1 MISRTSALSFRDQV
15 RRHYIHTRT
24 KSWFAYE
31 PPDVGAAT
39 LMSKK
44 TRVPEERSKNADA
57 AAQAMAPV
65 LERLDLHGEMLA
77 RIIQLLTEEKA
88 SDGPS
93 LFDLLADLIKRL
105 DNQSAYLKDL
115 TVAVA
120 QLGINLPLDLIQ
132 AIDDTLGIPQRTDG
146 HANGAHPA

>member
-1 MISRTSALSFRDQV
+1 MA
-15 RRHYIHTRT
+15 
-24 KSWFAYE
+24 
-31 PPDVGAAT
+31 
-39 LMSKK
+39 SKK
-44 TRVPEERSKNADA
+44 TRIPEERSENADA

-77 RIIQLLTEEKA
+77 RIIQLLTEEKG

-132 AIDDTLGIPQRTDG
+132 AIDDNLDIPHRTNG
-146 HANGAHPA
+146 HANGADPA

>member
-1 MISRTSALSFRDQV
+1 MA
-15 RRHYIHTRT
+15 
-24 KSWFAYE
+24 
-31 PPDVGAAT
+31 
-39 LMSKK
+39 SKK
-44 TRVPEERSKNADA
+44 TRVPEERSENADA

-77 RIIQLLTEEKA
+77 RIIQLLTEEKG

-120 QLGINLPLDLIQ
+120 QLGINLPLDLVQ
-132 AIDDTLGIPQRTDG
+132 AIDDNLDIPHRTKG
-146 HANGAHPA
+146 HANGADPA

>member
-1 MISRTSALSFRDQV
+1 MA
-15 RRHYIHTRT
+15 
-24 KSWFAYE
+24 
-31 PPDVGAAT
+31 
-39 LMSKK
+39 SKK
-44 TRVPEERSKNADA
+44 TRVPEERIENADA

-77 RIIQLLTEEKA
+77 RIIQLLTEEKG

-105 DNQSAYLKDL
+105 DSQSAYLKDL

-120 QLGINLPLDLIQ
+120 QLGINLPLDLVQ
-132 AIDDTLGIPQRTDG
+132 AIDDNLDIPHRPPG
-146 HANGAHPA
+146 HANGAAPA

>member
-1 MISRTSALSFRDQV
+1 MA
-15 RRHYIHTRT
+15 
-24 KSWFAYE
+24 
-31 PPDVGAAT
+31 
-39 LMSKK
+39 SKK
-44 TRVPEERSKNADA
+44 TRVQEERSENADA

-77 RIIQLLTEEKA
+77 RIIQLLTEEKG

-120 QLGINLPLDLIQ
+120 QLGINLPLDLVQ
-132 AIDDTLGIPQRTDG
+132 AIDDNLDIPHQING
-146 HANGAHPA
+146 HANGADPA